1 MSKALRRR
9 MVDELVKKVTGAKSF
24 VLVNASGLTA
34 NQANELRRELRT
46 AQVRMSAVK
55 NSVAHHAF
63 EKLGLKVLQKHLT
76 GMVAVAYGN
85 DAGAIAK
92 KVVEWSKKAK
102 KAEVKAAIVDGLEM
116 SPKEVEELS
125 KLPGRSEHYSMILG
139 ALQTVVAKFVGTLN
153 EVPRSFVGTIQAIE
167 EKQKGGK

>member
-34 NQANELRRELRT
+34 NQANELRRELRS
-46 AQVRMSAVK
+46 AQVRIRTVK

-63 EKLGLKVLQKHLT
+63 EKLGLKVLQKHLK
-76 GMVAVAYGN
+76 GMVAVAYGG

-102 KAEVKAAIVDGLEM
+102 KAEVTAAVVDGIEM
-116 SPKEVEELS
+116 SPGQVEELS
-125 KLPGRSEHYSMILG
+125 KLPGRGEHYSMILG
-139 ALQTVVAKFVGTLN
+139 AMNGVIAKFVGTLN
-153 EVPRSFVGTIQAIE
+153 EVPRSFVGTIAAIE
-167 EKQKGGK
+167 TKQKGGK